1 KAIDQLNLT
10 ILPGEKLGILG
21 KSGTGKST
29 LLKLIAGVL
38 EPDQGQVKVNGIDM
52 KDDYL
57 AEAVSVLNHKPHL
70 FNTSILNDIKI
81 ARPEATKN
89 ELINQLPN
97 GLNTNVEEMGNRFSG
112 GERQRIAFAR
122 VLLQDTP
129 IIIMDEPTIGLDPIT
144 EKELLETLINGAQ
157 DKTIIWITH
166 HLAGA

>member
-1 KAIDQLNLT
+1 MKKSSHEETKKEVNDVIEQAQL
-10 ILPGEKLGILG
+10 
-21 KSGTGKST
+21 
-29 LLKLIAGVL
+29 
-38 EPDQGQVKVNGIDM
+38 
-52 KDDYL
+52 
-57 AEAVSVLNHKPHL
+57 
-70 FNTSILNDIKI
+70 
-81 ARPEATKN
+81 N

-157 DKTIIWITH
+157 DKTIIRITH
-166 HLAGA
+166 HLAGAEMMDKVMFLDEGEDRKNTRL